1 MAVRTVRGYNEWTT
15 RPWQEKAVMPRV
27 LKPIAILLLLS
38 GAALAENAPPLEQSI
53 VVSPVI
59 VVGKIVKADGELTEA
74 GATFKKFQVEVKTVL
89 RGPGRPEKGVA
100 IAVHAV
106 NGLNAGEEV
115 VLFLSKANGNGHRVH
130 RAAPAKELDNIK
142 KLLALEA
149 RADKELAGK
158 DKLRAAFFHAH
169 KLRPVLLAAAEK
181 KALKLAGA
189 IPEKDQAALLSTLAS
204 ALAESSKKGAPAGVK
219 TLAELLR
226 KVLSGPGGLPE
237 YRMRGT
243 RVAQFWNRQLNDA
256 AQRKK
261 YRLMKLVFSDPAA
274 RIIAAKAAAKAKAAV
289 KAAPK
294 TGRIAHVMEVWIDGK
309 KVLPRPGAPVALP
322 VEKLKPEPP
331 KTKPAPA
338 HKPQPVLELKCRT
351 VKKQYDLT
359 GRPGAA
365 VDVTITFSNVGDR
378 VTYLNSYMLFPVLAQ
393 MVIVDPAGKKAVY
406 TAGDRLNAPEIPAM
420 GAWSFKELKPGQTLS
435 FTEKVPASFFPKNGE
450 YVLRVF
456 YKNTYGK
463 QFGINAWT
471 GDAPSAP
478 VTVKIVRR
486 AQPAPEPAAKPKPE
500 PAAKPKPESGKQ

>member
-1 MAVRTVRGYNEWTT
+1 
-15 RPWQEKAVMPRV
+15 MPRV
-27 LKPIAILLLLS
+27 LKPIAILLLLRS
-38 GAALAENAPPLEQSI
+38 AAFAENAPPLEESI

-59 VVGKIVKADGELTEA
+59 VVGKIIKADGELTET
-74 GATFKKFQVEVKTVL
+74 GATFKKFQAEVKTVL
-89 RGPGRPEKGVA
+89 RGPGRPEKGAA
-100 IAVHAV
+100 IAVYAV
-106 NGLNAGEEV
+106 DGLNAGEEV
-115 VLFLSKANGNGHRVH
+115 VLFLGKANGNGHRVH
-130 RAAPAKELDNIK
+130 RAAPAKELDKIK

-181 KALKLAGA
+181 KALKPAGV
-189 IPEKDQAALLSTLAS
+189 IPEKEQAALLSILAS

-219 TLAELLR
+219 ALAELLR

-256 AQRKK
+256 VLRKK
-261 YRLMKLVFSDPAA
+261 YRLMKLVFDDPAA
-274 RIIAAKAAAKAKAAV
+274 RAAKATAKAKAAM
-289 KAAPK
+289 KAERMA
-294 TGRIAHVMEVWIDGK
+294 AVMAIRIDGK
-309 KVLPRPGAPVALP
+309 KVLPRPGAPVVLP

-331 KTKPAPA
+331 APKPAPGR
-338 HKPQPVLELKCRT
+338 KPQPVLELKCRT
-351 VKKQYDLT
+351 GKKQYDLT

-365 VDVTITFSNVGDR
+365 VDVTIMFSNVGNR

-406 TAGDRLNAPEIPAM
+406 TASDRLNAPEIPAM
-420 GAWSFKELKPGQTLS
+420 GAWSFKELKPGHTLS

-450 YVLRVF
+450 YVLSVF

-463 QFGINAWT
+463 RFGINAWT

-478 VTVKIVRR
+478 VSVKIVRR
-486 AQPAPEPAAKPKPE
+486 AQPAAQPAAEPAAKPAAE